1 MSEARQGA
9 TDPPSE
15 AATLP
20 HVRGHACELCR
31 AAGQAS
37 ARAAARTCE
46 GAAGA
51 SCRRESLHGMRAW
64 ALQDPYRAVLRGRDR
79 VRDGS
84 D

>member
-1 MSEARQGA
+1 MRSEARQGA
-9 TDPPSE
+9 TE
-15 AATLP
+15 AATL

-51 SCRRESLHGMRAW
+51 SSRRESLHGMRAW

-79 VRDGS
+79 VRDGQ
-84 D
+84 